1 MRIFVAGATG
11 AVGRQLV
18 PALLKAGHVV
28 SGLTRT
34 SKRATWLQEL
44 GAKPMIC
51 DALDKKAVLQAVED
65 AKPDV
70 IVHELTALSGSSD
83 LRKFGKAF
91 AVSNDLRTVG
101 TDNLLAAARRVGVG
115 RFIAQSYC
123 GWPYARTGGHVKSE
137 DDPLDPNPPEE
148 MRRTLDAIRYLE
160 MTVVGAA
167 PIEGVVLRYGAFYGE
182 DTGLFDSGFLEQI
195 HRRRVPLIGCGTA
208 WWSFIN
214 MVDVADA
221 TALAVERGQPGVYNI
236 VDDDPAPVA
245 EWLPALAELAGAKA
259 PLHVP
264 SWIARFLA
272 GEHLVVMMTK
282 SRAGSNAKAKRE
294 LGWHPRYATWRQG
307 FAEVVRHE
315 GRLAA

>member
-1 MRIFVAGATG
+1 MHIFVAGATG
-11 AVGRQLV
+11 AVGRRLV
-18 PALLKAGHVV
+18 PALIKAGHVV
-28 SGLTRT
+28 TGLTRT
-34 SKRATWLQEL
+34 SKKARWLGEL

-51 DALDKKAVLQAVED
+51 DALDEKAVLQAVED

-91 AVSNDLRTVG
+91 AASNDLRTVG

-160 MTVVGAA
+160 KTVVGAT
-167 PIEGVVLRYGAFYGE
+167 PLEGVVLRYGAFYGE
-182 DTGLFDSGFLEQI
+182 DTGLL
-195 HRRRVPLIGCGTA
+195 
-208 WWSFIN
+208 
-214 MVDVADA
+214 
-221 TALAVERGQPGVYNI
+221 
-236 VDDDPAPVA
+236 A

-272 GEHLVVMMTK
+272 GEHLVVMMTE

-294 LGWHPRYATWRQG
+294 LGWHPRYSSWRQG
-307 FAEVVRHE
+307 FAEVVRHQ